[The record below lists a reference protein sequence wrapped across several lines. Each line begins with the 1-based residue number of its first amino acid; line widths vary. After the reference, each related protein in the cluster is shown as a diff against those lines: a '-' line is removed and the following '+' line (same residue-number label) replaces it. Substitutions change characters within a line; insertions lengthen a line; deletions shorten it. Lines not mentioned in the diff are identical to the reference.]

1 MPPRLVVERL
11 LGLLVNVEAELYSL
25 WIDSKNYDMAARIEK
40 QRDILEKITISLY
53 TLIEPATPS
62 VSSDVS

>member
-25 WIDSKNYDMAARIEK
+25 WIDTKNYDLAARIER
-40 QRDILEKITISLY
+40 QRVILEKITITLQ
-53 TLIEPATPS
+53 TLIEPDTPS
-62 VSSDVS
+62 AASVNS

>member
-1 MPPRLVVERL
+1 MPPHLVTTRL
-11 LGLLVNVEAELYSL
+11 LGLLVNVEAELYSI
-25 WIDSKNYDMAARIEK
+25 WIDTKNYELASRIEK